1 MRWGRN
7 RPASPA
13 FSPPTRRSTVFS
25 RKCILGSN
33 PAFLSSE
40 AIKLAVDILDGKPK
54 PADRH
59 VLVEGDFL
67 ATDGGAW
74 KSKLYPD
81 ATIQKIEVGKN
92 AFPDRPPGLTLPI
105 TPTWVDITAEEA
117 AGS

>member
-1 MRWGRN
+1 MRART
-7 RPASPA
+7 
-13 FSPPTRRSTVFS
+13 TR

-59 VLVEGDFL
+59 VLVYGDFL
-67 ATDGGAW
+67 STDPI
-74 KSKLYPD
+74 KSELYPD
-81 ATIQKIEVGKN
+81 AVFQKIEVGKN

-105 TPTWVDITAEEA
+105 TPTWVEITAEEA